1 MKIDIITTG
10 NHVTPESVKNTTV
23 IVIDVLRAT
32 SVIISALKNGA
43 KSVVPVTSVEEAL
56 ETKKKLENVI
66 LGGERKAQKIEGF
79 ELSNSPLEYGSTAVY
94 DKNVI
99 LTTTNGTHAISKSSA
114 ANKVYIG
121 ALLNARAVSEKVAE
135 GGDDVVIVNSGT
147 NGQFSMDDFIASG
160 AVISEMLSI
169 RDYELT
175 DVAKTAL
182 LIYKAHP
189 DFLSYIREARHYKVL
204 MDLGLEKDI
213 RLCLQKDLYDI
224 VPEYKNGIIKLNF

>member
-1 MKIDIITTG
+1 MKIDIITTCD
-10 NHVTPESVKNTTV
+10 HVTPELVKNKTV

-79 ELSNSPLEYGSTAVY
+79 DLSNSPEDYGSTAVH

-99 LTTTNGTHAISKSSA
+99 ITTTNGTKAISRSSA
-114 ANKVYIG
+114 ASKVYIG
-121 ALLNARAVSEKVAE
+121 ALLNAKAVSVKAYEEKQ
-135 GGDDVVIVNSGT
+135 DIVIVNSGT
-147 NGQFSMDDFIASG
+147 NGSFSMDDFIASG
-160 AVISEMLSI
+160 AVIEELLKL
-169 RDYELT
+169 DTFELT
-175 DVAKTAL
+175 DVSKTAL
-182 LIYKAHP
+182 MIYRNHP
-189 DFLSYIREARHYKVL
+189 DFKSYVREAKHYQVL
-204 MDLGLEKDI
+204 MDLGLERDI
-213 RLCLQKDLYDI
+213 NFCLQKDLYDI